1 MSSRVNVA
9 NPDLVM
15 HHLARGR
22 VWLAGALLGLV
33 LGGWFYWATPAKF
46 SATSVVE
53 LTAVSPTIDLGAIR
67 GRPKLESVDT
77 DANMLASDDVV
88 SSVARASGDPEQW
101 ARTAIA
107 VSARNLTRVVEITY
121 TSATPAG
128 ARAGANSAAD
138 GLLAARQR
146 LVIQPVEDYLNEVAK
161 RTETPLD
168 AEVVNPDDR
177 FGTAEFRVENWRDRA
192 LAARL
197 QLPDA
202 GTVLQRATT
211 SSGAQRGPMEVPLTS
226 GAALGALV
234 AVLLGIG
241 VQRLRAGRAVRARRI
256 QLVVRHGGAL
266 LKARP
271 LPAADAAPVRRHRI
285 HRAVRGTALVV
296 TISLLGLALGYAGA
310 TRLDSHDLGRS
321 TLLLKPLPGNA
332 FSTRNGDTA
341 VDLKTDGQV
350 ALSDA
355 VLSPVATAFH
365 NGLTVETLRSRL
377 NVKLVDNAEVV
388 IITYKGGGAAHAV
401 DVVKRVAE
409 QLMNVRTARAKVAYK
424 EQAAIITP
432 ELKAAEDRAAEGVK
446 GAGEGKDQ
454 NGEAQTI
461 LNQRVVSLRTELRA
475 VQELPPGPGTVLA
488 TTAPRQAGVRKL
500 QLAILAAGWMLATS
514 VGLLLAARKPRSRR
528 RPGRGPSSGDTT
540 IAGEVRAA

>member
-1 MSSRVNVA
+1 
-9 NPDLVM
+9 
-15 HHLARGR
+15 
-22 VWLAGALLGLV
+22 
-33 LGGWFYWATPAKF
+33 
-46 SATSVVE
+46 
-53 LTAVSPTIDLGAIR
+53 
-67 GRPKLESVDT
+67 
-77 DANMLASDDVV
+77 MLASDDVV

-138 GLLAARQR
+138 GLLTARQR

-241 VQRLRAGRAVRARRI
+241 VQRLRAGRVTQARRI

-266 LKARP
+266 LKAQ
-271 LPAADAAPVRRHRI
+271 DV
-285 HRAVRGTALVV
+285 
-296 TISLLGLALGYAGA
+296 AG
-310 TRLDSHDLGRS
+310 S
-321 TLLLKPLPGNA
+321 
-332 FSTRNGDTA
+332 
-341 VDLKTDGQV
+341 
-350 ALSDA
+350 
-355 VLSPVATAFH
+355 
-365 NGLTVETLRSRL
+365 
-377 NVKLVDNAEVV
+377 
-388 IITYKGGGAAHAV
+388 
-401 DVVKRVAE
+401 
-409 QLMNVRTARAKVAYK
+409 
-424 EQAAIITP
+424 
-432 ELKAAEDRAAEGVK
+432 
-446 GAGEGKDQ
+446 
-454 NGEAQTI
+454 
-461 LNQRVVSLRTELRA
+461 
-475 VQELPPGPGTVLA
+475 
-488 TTAPRQAGVRKL
+488 
-500 QLAILAAGWMLATS
+500 
-514 VGLLLAARKPRSRR
+514 
-528 RPGRGPSSGDTT
+528 
-540 IAGEVRAA
+540 